1 MLVVLLLVAA
11 CYAAPKHESNR
22 QAIDNEAALSFAKK
36 DSLEQMQLDLER
48 MKIQRGADSD
58 SDSEE
63 EDKIHGW
70 KAYLGEVKVFV
81 ETVPTTTSQS
91 VDGPN
96 ESTTTTT
103 TTFKTTVK
111 KFIIVN
117 ETVHW
122 GPAKSSCES
131 IGAKLA
137 EPKTEKLARF
147 LGRHMDDG
155 IFWIGGTCSD
165 CVKSQDDKWE
175 WVSGGQISLS
185 HPMWKSYNGEKL
197 PHDQGSD
204 HDAFSMALARNSQS
218 GNDLTFVNYN
228 ENHKGNVYGYICEL
242 A

>member
-1 MLVVLLLVAA
+1 MLVVLFLVAA

-22 QAIDNEAALSFAKK
+22 QALDDEAALSFAKK
-36 DSLEQMQLDLER
+36 DSFGRMQLDLER
-48 MKIQRGADSD
+48 MKIQREADS
-58 SDSEE
+58 SSEE
-63 EDKIHGW
+63 ESEEDW
-70 KAYLGEVKVFV
+70 KAYLGEVRVFV

-91 VDGPN
+91 VDGPH

-117 ETVHW
+117 ETAHW

-165 CVKSQDDKWE
+165 CSRSDDDKWE
-175 WVSGGQISLS
+175 WVSGGHISLS
-185 HPMWKSYNGEKL
+185 HPMWKSYSEQQL
-197 PHDQGSD
+197 PHDSGS
-204 HDAFSMALARNSQS
+204 HDAFSLALARNSLS
-218 GNDLTFVNYN
+218 GNELTFVNYH
-228 ENHKGNVYGYICEL
+228 ENHRGNGYGYICEL